1 MKAPPEVSPPPA
13 IVAVKD
19 CLIGQ
24 LIPHQTWQ
32 SVLDSLIKAK
42 AWHYLGTRDPVIT
55 RTQMP
60 KWWLRGMPDDK
71 KWSDRDAALQVVF
84 LNSFMLVFA
93 EKKTTTAAEKKDLA
107 DSYRKRAKQLRD
119 AATWLIECPQN
130 TGEVEEHVE
139 AIKHAATWY
148 EMEAGQIVDK
158 EFLAHIGDDVLVV
171 SRHRGSPRVR
181 AYCLQ
186 LAEVTRLLYGDV
198 LYGTVIAITHAALG
212 TKVSI
217 ENLRY
222 WCKKDVN
229 KKP

>member
-13 IVAVKD
+13 IVAVRD
-19 CLIGQ
+19 DWQ
-24 LIPHQTWQ
+24 PIPVEWQ
-32 SVLDSLIKAK
+32 PILDSLSKAK
-42 AWHYLGTRDPVIT
+42 VWHSLGKRHPVIT
-55 RTQMP
+55 REKIP
-60 KWWLRGMPDDK
+60 KWLMRGMLDDK
-71 KWSDRDAALQVVF
+71 KWSDQDVALQVVF
-84 LNSFMLVFA
+84 INSFLFA
-93 EKKTTTAAEKKDLA
+93 ISGVETTTAAKNKDLA

-119 AATWLIECPQN
+119 AAAWLIECPQN
-130 TGEVEEHVE
+130 IGETEEHCE
-139 AIKHAATWY
+139 AIEHAATWY
-148 EMEAGQIVDK
+148 EMEACQIVDK
-158 EFLAHIGDDVLVV
+158 EFLAHIGNDVLVV
-171 SRHRGSPRVR
+171 ERQRGPPQVH

-186 LAEVTRLLYGDV
+186 LAEVTRLLYGNV